1 MPSEPESKVR
11 DLMQALGDSVERA
24 KAKRAAVAE
33 PPELG
38 ERCSECGL
46 SLPGPHR
53 GTCSMSLMSGGPGYG
68 QVGGDGGHDDGNG

>member
-38 ERCSECGL
+38 ERCSECSSWDL
-46 SLPGPHR
+46 LDVTHERRSRLR
-53 GTCSMSLMSGGPGYG
+53 TGGGRRRT
-68 QVGGDGGHDDGNG
+68 